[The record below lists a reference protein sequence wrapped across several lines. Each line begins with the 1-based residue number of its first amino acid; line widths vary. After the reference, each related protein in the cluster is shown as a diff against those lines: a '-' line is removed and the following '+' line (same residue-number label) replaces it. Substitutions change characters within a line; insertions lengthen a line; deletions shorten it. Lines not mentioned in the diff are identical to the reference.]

1 MQGLVVVPLFAGY
14 DTRRRTG
21 RIFRYDVTG
30 GRWEDEDYYATG
42 SGGRD
47 ARGSLKKRYRHGM
60 DGASAVDALVE
71 ALYDAADEDAAT
83 GGPDLVR
90 GIFPV
95 VATVTAE
102 GYRRLPDAEVRKAA
116 ERVVDA
122 RARGEG

>member
-1 MQGLVVVPLFAGY
+1 
-14 DTRRRTG
+14 
-21 RIFRYDVTG
+21 
-30 GRWEDEDYYATG
+30 
-42 SGGRD
+42 
-47 ARGSLKKRYRHGM
+47 M
-60 DGASAVDALVE
+60 DGAAAVDALVE

-83 GGPDLVR
+83 GGPDLIR

-95 VATVTAE
+95 IATVTSE